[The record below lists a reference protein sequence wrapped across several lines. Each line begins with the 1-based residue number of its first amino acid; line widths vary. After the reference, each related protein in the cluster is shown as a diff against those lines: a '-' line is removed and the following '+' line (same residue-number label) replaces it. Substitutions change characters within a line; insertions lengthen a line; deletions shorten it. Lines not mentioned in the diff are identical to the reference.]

1 MPTLLSRMTDVYDYV
16 ISLLTNIISMIVA
29 NPLVFLPVLMALF
42 GGIVMFVIGLVRKLG
57 IRGISSS
64 GGRGRGR
71 RR

>member
-1 MPTLLSRMTDVYDYV
+1 MATLLSRMTDVYDYV

>member
-1 MPTLLSRMTDVYDYV
+1 MATLLNRMTDVYDYV
-16 ISLLTNIISMIVA
+16 ISLLTDIISMIVA

-57 IRGISSS
+57 IRGISSA